1 MADPLQ
7 EDADRLV
14 AFVTDVWC
22 ATIEPHIAR
31 RFVKDANGNLDRALA
46 NWEADPDRYAA
57 DKYDEDLFSQDR
69 DGGSSQLAGVPSFQ
83 IDHADDNAGQYPRST
98 AATRPNT
105 RPNTPSNS
113 LHGSGMGDYH
123 GPVVN
128 QETGVVGGTGVQ
140 FGPATRE
147 HYESSQWALTTVSNT
162 IPDLPPNQRTRN
174 QDEPAF
180 LKPLPSQDYL
190 PALLTILERIP
201 MARNAL
207 LLKNHVLPSYG
218 QEPLWWS
225 GTPIALPQTIIDGQ
239 EDSGTDGKLIH
250 ETQRLMAF
258 LHATAR
264 AYGSAEALTKLEW
277 FRHPAWL
284 SEEKDAI
291 RFLWSWMAA
300 ATRFEPAD
308 GLEGLFE
315 TTAHQVQ
322 SGNSSRPSF
331 KCLTPVLD
339 NGGSGACLSLY
350 DVLDDTI
357 WSNDPDGT
365 KDVHASIDHIAEVLV
380 LILKQPDVGANGL
393 NMIIPPSWF
402 ADRYLTEHESKSK
415 QMRKDR
421 AEYRGRIAEI
431 QQSIQKYARFSYQG
445 KTGDALALLE
455 TAMSAFGAPSKE
467 DVETDGDVDMGATDE
482 VDSSQDDEV
491 LGQLQSI
498 YDNVKAKIEDLK
510 KEEQLAQ
517 QSLEQL
523 SGLLKEQSDASE
535 FGPKAKYQLCGLST
549 DPSVLYVKQNYGKP
563 TADQDQEVGQGSES
577 CTDWWR
583 IQCDS
588 SGQISKSRIAQAD
601 ALTAAAVESREV
613 MLVYASEKALSEP
626 LEDLPPALA
635 AFVSADNALFGEE
648 LAGETEQ
655 PPPYEVEGGGA
666 EADAGQGKT
675 DTDTVMGEA
684 DAKGGSNTQHIEF
697 AGN

>member
-1 MADPLQ
+1 MAEFSQ
-7 EDADRLV
+7 EDVDNLIS
-14 AFVTDVWC
+14 F
-22 ATIEPHIAR
+22 ATAVFGATLEPHIAR
-31 RFVKDANGNLDRALA
+31 RFIKDANGNLDRALA
-46 NWEADPDRYAA
+46 NWEADPNRYAA

-69 DGGSSQLAGVPSFQ
+69 DGGSGQFAGVPSFQ
-83 IDHADDNAGQYPRST
+83 IDHVDDNSGQYPRST

-113 LHGSGMGDYH
+113 LHGSGTGDYH
-123 GPVVN
+123 GQGMN

-162 IPDLPPNQRTRN
+162 IPDPPPNQRFRN

-207 LLKNHVLPSYG
+207 LLKKHVLPDYG
-218 QEPLWWS
+218 QESLWWS
-225 GTPIALPQTIIDGQ
+225 GTPVTLPQTIVDGQ
-239 EDSGTDGKLIH
+239 EDSSADGKLIC

-258 LHATAR
+258 LHATER

-277 FRHPAWL
+277 FRHPAWM

-291 RFLWSWMAA
+291 RFLWSWTAA
-300 ATRFEPAD
+300 ATRFEPS
-308 GLEGLFE
+308 GRLQGLFE

-322 SGNSSRPSF
+322 SGNSSQPSF

-350 DVLDDTI
+350 DILDDTI

-365 KDVHASIDHIAEVLV
+365 KDVHASIDHIADVLV

-393 NMIIPPSWF
+393 NMTIPASWF
-402 ADRYLTEHESKSK
+402 ADRYLSEHESKSK

-421 AEYRGRIAEI
+421 AEYRSRIAEI
-431 QQSIQKYARFSYQG
+431 QRNVQKYARFSYQG

-455 TAMSAFGAPSKE
+455 TAMSAFGASNK
-467 DVETDGDVDMGATDE
+467 DHVEADGDVVMEIG
-482 VDSSQDDEV
+482 VQDDEV

-498 YDNVKAKIEDLK
+498 YDKVKVKVEDLK
-510 KEEQLAQ
+510 REERLAQ

-523 SGLLKEQSDASE
+523 SSLLKERSDASE
-535 FGPKAKYQLCGLST
+535 PSPKATYQLCGMST
-549 DPSVLYVKQNYGKP
+549 DPSVLYVKQNCGKQ
-563 TADQDQEVGQGSES
+563 TVGRDQAES

-588 SGQISKSRIAQAD
+588 SGQVSKSRIAQAD
-601 ALTAAAVESREV
+601 ALAAAAVESREV
-613 MLVYASEKALSEP
+613 LLVYASEEALSEP
-626 LEDLPPALA
+626 LEELPQALSD
-635 AFVSADNALFGEE
+635 FVSADNALFGEE
-648 LAGETEQ
+648 LARETGER
-655 PPPYEVEGGGA
+655 PPPYEN
-666 EADAGQGKT
+666 ADADTEKT
-675 DTDTVMGEA
+675 KAEDTTMGGEA
-684 DAKGGSNTQHIEF
+684 DAKGSTQHIEF
-697 AGN
+697 AGS